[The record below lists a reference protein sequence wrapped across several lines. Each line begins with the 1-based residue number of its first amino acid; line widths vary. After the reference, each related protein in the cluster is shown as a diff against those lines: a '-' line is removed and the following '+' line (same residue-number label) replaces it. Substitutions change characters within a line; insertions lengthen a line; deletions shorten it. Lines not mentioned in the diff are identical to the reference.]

1 MCFGRLVPDRTG
13 SLLLVK
19 RLPSD
24 PSSGDRTIG
33 HTTLA
38 KIFLI
43 ILIILLKTYFDTC
56 IRNAL
61 FRCVKNGFTHYQE
74 MFSLFL
80 WGFSSHSRI
89 FHSFRDVAITAEG
102 LLLTCTRNSWLVSSE
117 GSLTCHTY
125 SDMVHLIIMVISDG
139 GPVTHLSPIAVTTCF
154 NDLGLSREL
163 ENFTSL
169 TNSSQF
175 SRMFL
180 MFK

>member
-1 MCFGRLVPDRTG
+1 M
-13 SLLLVK
+13 LVK
-19 RLPSD
+19 CLPSD

-80 WGFSSHSRI
+80 WGLSSQSRI
-89 FHSFRDVAITAEG
+89 FHSFRNVAITGEG
-102 LLLTCTRNSWLVSSE
+102 LLLTSTRNSWLLSSE

-125 SDMVHLIIMVISDG
+125 IDMVHLIIMVSDR
-139 GPVTHLSPIAVTTCF
+139 GPVPHLSPIAVTTCF

-163 ENFTSL
+163 ENLSL
-169 TNSSQF
+169 TKSPQF